1 MTNSDYLIKA
11 TIKKI
16 SEKLNRTF
24 SSKIDEAATAAQEVP
39 EILKKEIEILKDE
52 IIDEAKRMEEE
63 SNNESLK
70 RENITEED
78 TFFIKNSKKISLITK
93 KLNEI
98 NNILDN
104 KY

>member
-1 MTNSDYLIKA
+1 MSNSDYLIKA
-11 TIKKI
+11 TIKTI

-39 EILKKEIEILKDE
+39 ELLKKEIEILKDE
-52 IIDEAKRMEEE
+52 IVDEAKRMEEE
-63 SNNESLK
+63 SKNESHNK
-70 RENITEED
+70 ED
-78 TFFIKNSKKISLITK
+78 GTNEPIFIKASKKMSLITK

-104 KY
+104 